1 MLRRAVA
8 AAVGSRDAEVL
19 VSTRLPGSEQVLVCL
34 GSETP
39 DGWVRVV
46 TVTFDS
52 TEPGTRVRRGT
63 GASYPSYGSLIAQP
77 AHDGDGAVLVVLV
90 PSTIGDTVEVTSS
103 EPGAPPARTSGFL
116 HDRLAMV
123 PIGGPEAVTGVRVL
137 HRGAPRL
144 ETIPAGSLLGAEV
157 PRNLTRVVASTGPQR
172 PGQPVQVRTNGRVAC
187 RLTVGGWWP
196 QGRAYA
202 TWNPVDAACADVDGS
217 LDLLLTPGRDDA
229 GVAGVAPA
237 AARTV
242 RLHWQGGASSDVAT
256 AGGDVN
262 AFVGPVRRPAE
273 QLVRAEAVDASG
285 RVVATAAP

>member
-1 MLRRAVA
+1 
-8 AAVGSRDAEVL
+8 
-19 VSTRLPGSEQVLVCL
+19 
-34 GSETP
+34 
-39 DGWVRVV
+39 
-46 TVTFDS
+46 
-52 TEPGTRVRRGT
+52 
-63 GASYPSYGSLIAQP
+63 
-77 AHDGDGAVLVVLV
+77 
-90 PSTIGDTVEVTSS
+90 
-103 EPGAPPARTSGFL
+103 
-116 HDRLAMV
+116 
-123 PIGGPEAVTGVRVL
+123 
-137 HRGAPRL
+137 
-144 ETIPAGSLLGAEV
+144 
-157 PRNLTRVVASTGPQR
+157 
-172 PGQPVQVRTNGRVAC
+172 VQVRTNGRVAC